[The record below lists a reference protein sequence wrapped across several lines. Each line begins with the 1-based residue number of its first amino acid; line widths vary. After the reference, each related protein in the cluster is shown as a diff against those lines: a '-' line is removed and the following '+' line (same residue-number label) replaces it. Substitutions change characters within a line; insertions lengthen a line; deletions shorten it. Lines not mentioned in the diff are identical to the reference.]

1 MESMAKMGTAERHKR
16 ERQARI
22 ELILDAAEKVAAMKG
37 LHNSTMEEIAKKA
50 ELGKSTVY
58 LYFRSKDALYL
69 GLDLR
74 GSHIQERMFVEAAA
88 SRVEGLARVMA
99 IGRAYFKYAEEYP
112 VYFQAKAHLG
122 PVTLETLLEYKDDP
136 MLAEYQEVT
145 GSCNQVL
152 INAIKAGQADGTI
165 RKDANPMVLAILL
178 WGESNGVIEVIL
190 NRKEPLRQFLGLEP
204 ESIMENYFDSMERA
218 LTPAIK

>member
-1 MESMAKMGTAERHKR
+1 MGTAERQRR
-16 ERQARI
+16 EKKARI
-22 ELILDAAEKVAAMKG
+22 DLILGAAENIATQKG
-37 LHNSTMEEIAKKA
+37 LHNSTMEEIAKEA

-74 GSHIQERMFVEAAA
+74 GSRIQNRMFIEAAA
-88 SRVEGLARVMA
+88 SQGIGLAKVMA

-122 PVTLETLLEYKDDP
+122 PVTSETLLEYKDDP
-136 MLAEYQEVT
+136 VLAEYQEVT

-152 INAIKAGQADGTI
+152 VNAIKTGQADGSI
-165 RKDANPMVLAILL
+165 RGDANPVVLAILL

-190 NRKEPLRQFLGLEP
+190 NRKEPLRQYLGLEP
-204 ESIMENYFDSMERA
+204 GTIVESFFDTIERA